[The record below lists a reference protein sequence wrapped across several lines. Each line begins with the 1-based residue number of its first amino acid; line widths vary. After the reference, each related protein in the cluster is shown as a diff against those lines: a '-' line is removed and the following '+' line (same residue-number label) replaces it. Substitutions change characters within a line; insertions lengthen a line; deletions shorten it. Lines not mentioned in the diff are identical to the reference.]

1 VDKRGGHP
9 VSSRGFAPDRMLD
22 VVCGSLE
29 KIKDALT
36 TPLGGRMEMMV
47 SIYLW
52 WLGRNISQV
61 ENREGVVGSQLGEG
75 DQ

>member
-1 VDKRGGHP
+1 MGKRGGRP

-29 KIKDALT
+29 KKNDALT
-36 TPLGGRMEMMV
+36 PFSDV
-47 SIYLW
+47 YLW
-52 WLGRNISQV
+52 WLGWNISPV

-75 DQ
+75 DH